1 MPRLR
6 ILHVIPSVSMRDG
19 GPSRAIGI
27 MERALSAAGVEVT
40 TLTTDHDVELY
51 GGADPTAAV
60 NGAHRIYARKWLHPY
75 KVAPGLI
82 PHLTRAVETHDVV
95 HIHALFSFATTAAAW
110 AARRAGVPYIV
121 RPLGSLAR
129 YGLRERRQ
137 RLKQLSLALVERP
150 ILRAAAAVHFT
161 SRAELEEAQGIGVPM
176 RGIVIPLGVDADD
189 GPPVVPLQHAALA
202 DRRVILFLARL
213 DPMKNLE
220 AVIDAVAASPMLR
233 GSCALVIA
241 GTGDS
246 GYVAKLKGRAAA
258 AGISQHTLWLGHIE
272 GTQKR
277 AALAA
282 ADVLALPSFME
293 NFGIAAV
300 EALLAGLPCV
310 LGEGVA
316 IAAAIEQAG
325 AGISVRPE
333 APAVAHALER
343 VLGAEPAVARTM
355 GLRARQLAETEFST
369 TAMAQRLIALY
380 EQVRRPPRL
389 EARTASG
396 ALAPRETSP
405 EAP

>member
-6 ILHVIPSVSMRDG
+6 VLHVIPSVSMRDG

-27 MERALSAAGVEVT
+27 MERALSAAGIEVT
-40 TLTTDHDVELY
+40 TLTTDHDVGPC
-51 GGADPTAAV
+51 GGAGPPVAV
-60 NGAHRIYARKWLHPY
+60 NGARRIYARKWLHPY

-82 PHLTRAVETHDVV
+82 PHLMRTVPAHDVV

-137 RLKQLSLALVERP
+137 RLKRLSMAMVEGP

-161 SRAELEEAQGIGVPM
+161 SRAEQEEAQATGVPM
-176 RGIVIPLGVDADD
+176 RGVVIPLGVDADD
-189 GPPVVPLQHAALA
+189 GPPAPLLQHAVLA
-202 DRRVILFLARL
+202 HRRVILFLSRL

-220 AVIDAVAASPMLR
+220 AVIDAVTASPMLR

-246 GYVAKLKGRAAA
+246 EYAARLKERAAA
-258 AGISQHTLWLGHIE
+258 AGISGHTLWLGHVE
-272 GTQKR
+272 GPQKR
-277 AALAA
+277 AAFAA
-282 ADVLALPSFME
+282 ADVFALPSFME

-300 EALLAGLPCV
+300 EALLAGVPCV

-316 IAAAIEQAG
+316 IAAAIERAG
-325 AGISVRPE
+325 AGIRVRPE
-333 APAVAHALER
+333 ALAVAQGLER
-343 VLGAEPAVARTM
+343 VIGADPAVVRAM
-355 GLRARQLAETEFST
+355 KLRARALAETEFST
-369 TAMAQRLIALY
+369 AAMVQRLIALY
-380 EQVRRPPRL
+380 EEVRGLPRP
-389 EARTASG
+389 EAQTGSG
-396 ALAPRETSP
+396 VLAPPQTSP